1 MSSPFL
7 VSPLQ
12 TPIPSSSS
20 LLLDGGTL
28 LTQPFP
34 PHCPITF
41 LHWGIHRT
49 KGLMSRWCQIRPS
62 SSATYTAGAMG
73 PSLVGDL
80 VLGSSGGGGG
90 GLVSWY
96 CSTYGVSILLT
107 FFSPLPSSSTGVS
120 CLAWWLA
127 VSASALARCWQSLSA
142 NHPYQAPVSKHF
154 LALAIVSGF
163 CLCSKC
169 MYSPIAFNANDYLVL
184 SSQNTYHYESCI
196 V

>member
-49 KGLMSRWCQIRPS
+49 KGLMSRWCQIRSS

-96 CSTYGVSILLT
+96 CSTYGVAI
-107 FFSPLPSSSTGVS
+107 PLSSFRPSSNSSLRVPVLSLMVDCEHRHLDWSGN
-120 CLAWWLA
+120 
-127 VSASALARCWQSLSA
+127 WQTCIRQL
-142 NHPYQAPVSKHF
+142 YQASVSKHF
-154 LALAIVSGF
+154 LASAIKSGF
-163 CLCSKC
+163 GVYRWEDPYVASRPSLQS
-169 MYSPIAFNANDYLVL
+169 MLYSL
-184 SSQNTYHYESCI
+184 SL
-196 V
+196 